1 MKKYVCVYPH
11 AHKSRDPSKRGL
23 HDILTGSATTES
35 IILHTT
41 QAEVIAADVRCRQI
55 AEAIRRARAVSM
67 ERHKLEK
74 QITQQTTT
82 ENELLRKIVRQQAA
96 RIADLETYLKKKS

>member
-1 MKKYVCVYPH
+1 MCMCIHNFIYCLG
-11 AHKSRDPSKRGL
+11 RDPSKRGL

-55 AEAIRRARAVSM
+55 AEAIRM
-67 ERHKLEK
+67 EKSFRS
-74 QITQQTTT
+74 TC
-82 ENELLRKIVRQQAA
+82 LLSER
-96 RIADLETYLKKKS
+96 E

>member
-23 HDILTGSATTES
+23 HDILTDSATTES

-55 AEAIRRARAVSM
+55 AEAIRRARAAST